1 MVLNQALK
9 TQLTQYLQLLDQDVI
24 LTASLGTDTASN
36 EVQSFL
42 DEVVALSDKLSLV
55 AAKLPRTPSFTLST
69 KQQPT
74 GRITFAGV
82 PLGHEFESF
91 VLALLQVSGHAPKIS
106 AAVKQ
111 QIMAIDQDLH
121 FETYASLTCTNCPDV
136 VQALN
141 ILSVLN
147 SKISHTMI
155 EGGMYQDEIN
165 AKNILAVPTVYLNG
179 VEWASGRMTIE
190 EIVKKLATKE
200 VVFHV
205 PAADAIP
212 YDVLV
217 IGGGPAA
224 ATAAIYAVRKGLTVG
239 LVAERFG
246 GQPLE
251 TLGIEN
257 FIGTPYIE
265 GEQLMKNIRAHAEQ
279 YPIHLIEGF
288 RVTAIQKLAEKQF
301 EITLSSGDQLQSQS
315 VIIATG
321 AHWRELGIPGEAAF
335 KTKGVAYCPHC
346 DGPLYRG
353 KDVAVIGGGNSGV
366 EAAIDLAGTSRQV
379 TLIEFMPQLGADEV
393 LQQKLASLSNVTV
406 VTNAATQQIIGT
418 DQVTGLTYQDRTS
431 GQQETINLA
440 GVFVQVGLLPN
451 TDWLGDTVQL
461 SAHQEIEVDAHNATN
476 VAGIFAAGDCTA
488 VPYKQIAIAIGAG
501 AIASLS
507 AFDYLI
513 RH

>member
-1 MVLNQALK
+1 MVLNQTLK
-9 TQLTQYLQLLDQDVI
+9 AQLNQYLQLLDQEVI
-24 LTASLGTDTASN
+24 LTASLGTDQASTEVQEFLN
-36 EVQSFL
+36 EV
-42 DEVVALSDKLSLV
+42 VGLSAKLSLV
-55 AAKLPRTPSFTLST
+55 TAKLPRTPSFTLST
-69 KQQPT
+69 AKAPQ

-91 VLALLQVSGHAPKIS
+91 VLALLQVSGHEPKIS

-141 ILSVLN
+141 IMSVLN
-147 SKISHTMI
+147 PKISHTMI
-155 EGGMYQDEIN
+155 EGGMYQEEVT

-179 VEWASGRMTIE
+179 AEWASGRMTVA
-190 EIVKKLATKE
+190 EIVQKLASKE

-205 PAADAIP
+205 ASADAIA

-217 IGGGPAA
+217 VGGGPAA

-265 GEQLMKNIRAHAEQ
+265 GEQLMKNVRVHVEK

-288 RVTAIQKLAEKQF
+288 QATGLQKLGDKQF
-301 EITLSSGDQLQSQS
+301 QLTLSSGDQLQSQS
-315 VIIATG
+315 VVIATG
-321 AHWRELGIPGEAAF
+321 AHWRELGIPGEAAL

-346 DGPLYRG
+346 DGPLYRD

-379 TLIEFMPQLGADEV
+379 TLIEFMPKLAADEV
-393 LQQKLASLSNVTV
+393 LQQKLDSLKNVTV
-406 VTNAATQQIIGT
+406 VTNAATQQINGT
-418 DQVTGLTYQDRTS
+418 NQVTGLTYQDRTS
-431 GQQETINLA
+431 GQEQTVDLA

-451 TDWLGDTVQL
+451 TDWLGDTIAL
-461 SAHQEIEVDAHNATN
+461 SAHHEIEVDDHNATN
-476 VAGIFAAGDCTA
+476 VAGVFAAGDCTT

-501 AIASLS
+501 ATASLS